1 MNFDS
6 ISQEPLLEVKNFL
19 ELARDQ
25 NLSDWNGMT
34 VSTVDDEQRPT
45 SRVVLLKKFTDEGF
59 FFYTNYKSKKGKD
72 ISKNKNVALNFWW
85 RELQV
90 QIRINGSISKASRS
104 ESEEYFNSRP
114 KGSRISAIVSE
125 QSKEIESF
133 ESFQKKVQ
141 DAIETLKDEDIK
153 LPDHCGMYKI
163 IPQQIEI
170 WKEGEFR
177 RHERTFFKLEAKKW
191 IKSYLSP

>member
-6 ISQEPLLEVKNFL
+6 ISQEPLLEVKYFL
-19 ELARDQ
+19 EQARDKD
-25 NLSDWNGMT
+25 LKDWNGMT
-34 VSTVDDEQRPT
+34 VSTVDEDQRPS
-45 SRVVLLKKFTDEGF
+45 SRVVLLKKFTDDGL

-72 ISKNKNVALNFWW
+72 ISKNNNVAVNFWW

-90 QIRINGSISKASRS
+90 QIRISGSISEASRS

-114 KGSRISAIVSE
+114 KGSRISAIVSK
-125 QSKEIESF
+125 QSEEIESF
-133 ESFQKKVQ
+133 ESFQKIVEE
-141 DAIETLKDEDIK
+141 AINTLDEKDIK

-163 IPQQIEI
+163 IPMEIEI

-177 RHERTFFKLEAKKW
+177 RHERTLFKSVGKKW

>member
-59 FFYTNYKSKKGKD
+59 FFYTNYESKKGKD
-72 ISKNKNVALNFWW
+72 ISRNKNVALNFWW

-90 QIRINGSISKASRS
+90 QIRINGSISKASRL

-141 DAIETLKDEDIK
+141 DAIETLEEEEIK

-177 RHERTFFKLEAKKW
+177 RHERTLFKLEAKKW

>member
-6 ISQEPLLEVKNFL
+6 ISQEPLLEVKYFL
-19 ELARDQ
+19 EQARDKD
-25 NLSDWNGMT
+25 LRDWNGMT
-34 VSTVDDEQRPT
+34 VSTVDEDQRPS
-45 SRVVLLKKFTDEGF
+45 SRVVLLKKFTDDGL

-72 ISKNKNVALNFWW
+72 ISKNNNVSVNFWW

-90 QIRINGSISKASRS
+90 QIRIGGSISEASRA

-114 KGSRISAIVSE
+114 KGSRISAIVSK
-125 QSKEIESF
+125 QSEEIESF
-133 ESFQKKVQ
+133 ESFQNLVEE
-141 DAIETLKDEDIK
+141 AISNLDEKDIK

-163 IPQQIEI
+163 MPSQIEI

-177 RHERTFFKLEAKKW
+177 RHERTLFKLEGKKW

>member
-6 ISQEPLLEVKNFL
+6 ISQEPLLEVKYFL
-19 ELARDQ
+19 EQAKDKDLR
-25 NLSDWNGMT
+25 DWNGMT
-34 VSTVDDEQRPT
+34 VSTVDEDQRPS
-45 SRVVLLKKFTDEGF
+45 SRVVLLKKFTDDGL
-59 FFYTNYKSKKGKD
+59 FFYTNYKSKKGQD
-72 ISKNKNVALNFWW
+72 ISKNNNVSVNFWW

-90 QIRINGSISKASRS
+90 QIRISGSISEASRA

-114 KGSRISAIVSE
+114 KGSRISAIVSK
-125 QSKEIESF
+125 QSEEIESF
-133 ESFQKKVQ
+133 ESFQKTVEE
-141 DAIETLKDEDIK
+141 AINTLDEKDIK

-163 IPQQIEI
+163 IPEQIEI

-177 RHERTFFKLEAKKW
+177 RHERTLFKSQGKKW

>member
-6 ISQEPLLEVKNFL
+6 ISQEPLLKVKYFL
-19 ELARDQ
+19 EQARDKD
-25 NLSDWNGMT
+25 LRDWNGMT
-34 VSTVDDEQRPT
+34 VSTVDEEQRPS
-45 SRVVLLKKFTDEGF
+45 SRVVLLKKFTDDGL

-72 ISKNKNVALNFWW
+72 ISKNNNVSVNFWW

-90 QIRINGSISKASRS
+90 QIRVSGLISEATRS

-114 KGSRISAIVSE
+114 KGSRISAIVSK
-125 QSKEIESF
+125 QSEEIESF
-133 ESFQKKVQ
+133 ESFQKTVEE
-141 DAIETLKDEDIK
+141 AINNLDEKDIK

-163 IPQQIEI
+163 MPVEIEI

-177 RHERTFFKLEAKKW
+177 RHERTLFKSKGKKW
-191 IKSYLSP
+191 VKSYLSP

>member
-6 ISQEPLLEVKNFL
+6 ISQEPLLEVKYFL
-19 ELARDQ
+19 EQARDKD
-25 NLSDWNGMT
+25 LRDWNGMT
-34 VSTVDDEQRPT
+34 VSTVDEEQRPS
-45 SRVVLLKKFTDEGF
+45 SRVVLLKKFTDDGL

-72 ISKNKNVALNFWW
+72 ISKNNNVSVNFWW

-90 QIRINGSISKASRS
+90 QIRVSGLISEASRS

-114 KGSRISAIVSE
+114 KGSRISAIVSK
-125 QSKEIESF
+125 QSEEIESF
-133 ESFQKKVQ
+133 ESFQNLVEE
-141 DAIETLKDEDIK
+141 AISNLDEKDIK

-163 IPQQIEI
+163 MPLQIEI

-177 RHERTFFKLEAKKW
+177 RHERTLFKLEGKKW

>member
-59 FFYTNYKSKKGKD
+59 FFYTNYESKKGKD

-141 DAIETLKDEDIK
+141 DAIETLEDKEIK

-177 RHERTFFKLEAKKW
+177 RHERTLFKLEAQKW

>member
-19 ELARDQ
+19 EQARDQ

-59 FFYTNYKSKKGKD
+59 FFYTNYESKKGKD

-90 QIRINGSISKASRS
+90 QIRINGSISKASRL

-153 LPDHCGMYKI
+153 LPDHCGMYRI

-177 RHERTFFKLEAKKW
+177 RHERTLFKLEAKKW

>member
-6 ISQEPLLEVKNFL
+6 ISQEPLLEVKYFL
-19 ELARDQ
+19 EQARDKD
-25 NLSDWNGMT
+25 LRDWNGMT
-34 VSTVDDEQRPT
+34 VSTDDEYQRPS
-45 SRVVLLKKFTDEGF
+45 SRVVLLKKFTDDGL
-59 FFYTNYKSKKGKD
+59 FFYTNYKSKKGQD
-72 ISKNKNVALNFWW
+72 ISKNNNVSVNFWW

-90 QIRINGSISKASRS
+90 QIRISGSISEASRL

-114 KGSRISAIVSE
+114 KGSRISAIVSK
-125 QSKEIESF
+125 QSEEIESF
-133 ESFQKKVQ
+133 ESFQKIVEE
-141 DAIETLKDEDIK
+141 AINTLDEKDIK

-163 IPQQIEI
+163 TPMEIEI

-177 RHERTFFKLEAKKW
+177 RHERTLFKTKGKKW

>member
-6 ISQEPLLEVKNFL
+6 ISQEPYLEIKYFL
-19 ELARDQ
+19 EQARDKD
-25 NLSDWNGMT
+25 LRDWNGMT
-34 VSTVDDEQRPT
+34 VSTVDEEQRPS
-45 SRVVLLKKFTDEGF
+45 SRVVLLKKFTDDGL

-72 ISKNKNVALNFWW
+72 ISKNNNVSVNFWW

-90 QIRINGSISKASRS
+90 QIRVSGLISEASRS

-114 KGSRISAIVSE
+114 KGSRISAIVSK
-125 QSKEIESF
+125 QSEEIESF
-133 ESFQKKVQ
+133 ESFQKTVEE
-141 DAIETLKDEDIK
+141 AINNLDEKDIK

-163 IPQQIEI
+163 MPSQIEI

-177 RHERTFFKLEAKKW
+177 RHERTLFKLEGKKW

>member
-6 ISQEPLLEVKNFL
+6 ISQEPLLEVKYFL
-19 ELARDQ
+19 EQARDKD
-25 NLSDWNGMT
+25 LRDWNGMT
-34 VSTVDDEQRPT
+34 VSTVDEDQRPS
-45 SRVVLLKKFTDEGF
+45 SRVVLLKKFTDDGL
-59 FFYTNYKSKKGKD
+59 FFYTNYKSKKGQD
-72 ISKNKNVALNFWW
+72 ISKNNNVSVNFWW

-90 QIRINGSISKASRS
+90 QIRINGSISKASRL

-141 DAIETLKDEDIK
+141 DAIETLKDEEIK

-177 RHERTFFKLEAKKW
+177 RHERTLFKLKAKKW

>member
-141 DAIETLKDEDIK
+141 DAIETLEEEEIK

-177 RHERTFFKLEAKKW
+177 RHERTLFKLEAKKW

>member
-6 ISQEPLLEVKNFL
+6 ISQEPFLEVKNFL
-19 ELARDQ
+19 EQARDQ

-34 VSTVDDEQRPT
+34 VSTVDDEQKPT
-45 SRVVLLKKFTDEGF
+45 SRVVLLKKFTDDGL
-59 FFYTNYKSKKGKD
+59 FFYTNYESKKGKD

-90 QIRINGSISKASRS
+90 QIRINGSILKASRL

-177 RHERTFFKLEAKKW
+177 RHERTLFKLEAKKW

>member
-45 SRVVLLKKFTDEGF
+45 SRVVLLKKFTDDGL
-59 FFYTNYKSKKGKD
+59 FFYTNYESKKGKD

-153 LPDHCGMYKI
+153 MPDHCGMYRI

-177 RHERTFFKLEAKKW
+177 RHERTLFKLEAKKW

>member
-19 ELARDQ
+19 EQARDQ
-25 NLSDWNGMT
+25 NLRDWNGMT

-45 SRVVLLKKFTDEGF
+45 SRVVLLKKFTDDGL
-59 FFYTNYKSKKGKD
+59 FFYTNYQSKKGKD
-72 ISKNKNVALNFWW
+72 ISKNKKVALNFWW

-90 QIRINGSISKASRS
+90 QIRINGSISKASRL

-114 KGSRISAIVSE
+114 RGSRISAIVSE
-125 QSKEIESF
+125 QSKEIDSF

-141 DAIETLKDEDIK
+141 DAIETLKDEEIK

-177 RHERTFFKLEAKKW
+177 RHERTLFKLEEKKW

>member
-6 ISQEPLLEVKNFL
+6 ISQEPLLEVKNLL
-19 ELARDQ
+19 EQARDQ

-45 SRVVLLKKFTDEGF
+45 SRVVLLKKFTDDGF
-59 FFYTNYKSKKGKD
+59 FFYTNYKSKKGND
-72 ISKNKNVALNFWW
+72 ISKNKSVALNFWW

-90 QIRINGSISKASRS
+90 QIRINGSISKASRL

-141 DAIETLKDEDIK
+141 DAIETLKDQEIK

-170 WKEGEFR
+170 WREGEFR
-177 RHERTFFKLEAKKW
+177 RHERTLYKLEAKKW
-191 IKSYLSP
+191 VKSYLSP

>member
-1 MNFDS
+1 MNFDY

-19 ELARDQ
+19 EQARDKD
-25 NLSDWNGMT
+25 LRDWNGMT
-34 VSTVDDEQRPT
+34 ISTVDEEQRPS
-45 SRVVLLKKFTDEGF
+45 SRVVLLKKFTDDGL
-59 FFYTNYKSKKGKD
+59 FFYTNYKSKKGQD
-72 ISKNKNVALNFWW
+72 ISKNNNVSVNFWW

-90 QIRINGSISKASRS
+90 QIRISGSISEASRS

-114 KGSRISAIVSE
+114 KGSRISAIVSK
-125 QSKEIESF
+125 QSEEIESF
-133 ESFQKKVQ
+133 DSFQKKVQ
-141 DAIETLKDEDIK
+141 HAIETLKDEEIK

-163 IPQQIEI
+163 TPQQIEI

-177 RHERTFFKLEAKKW
+177 RHERTLYKLEGKKW

>member
-19 ELARDQ
+19 EQARDKD
-25 NLSDWNGMT
+25 LRDWNGMT
-34 VSTVDDEQRPT
+34 ISTVDEEQRPS
-45 SRVVLLKKFTDEGF
+45 SRVVLLKKFTDDGL
-59 FFYTNYKSKKGKD
+59 FFYTNYKSKKGQD
-72 ISKNKNVALNFWW
+72 ISKNNNVSVNFWW

-90 QIRINGSISKASRS
+90 QIRISGTISEAPRQ

-114 KGSRISAIVSE
+114 KGSRISAIVSK
-125 QSKEIESF
+125 QSEEIDSF
-133 ESFQKKVQ
+133 ESFQKKVEE
-141 DAIETLKDEDIK
+141 AINSLEEKDIK

-163 IPQQIEI
+163 IPNQIEI

-177 RHERTFFKLEAKKW
+177 RHERTLFKLEGKKW
-191 IKSYLSP
+191 LKSYLSP

>member
-6 ISQEPLLEVKNFL
+6 ISQEPLLEVKYFL
-19 ELARDQ
+19 EQARDKD
-25 NLSDWNGMT
+25 LRDWNGMT
-34 VSTVDDEQRPT
+34 VSTVDEEQRPS
-45 SRVVLLKKFTDEGF
+45 SRVVLLKKFTDDGL

-72 ISKNKNVALNFWW
+72 ISKNNNVSVNFWW

-90 QIRINGSISKASRS
+90 QIRVSGLISEASRS

-114 KGSRISAIVSE
+114 KGSRISAIVSK
-125 QSKEIESF
+125 QSEEIESF
-133 ESFQKKVQ
+133 ESFQKIVEE
-141 DAIETLKDEDIK
+141 AINTLDEKDIK

-163 IPQQIEI
+163 TPMEIEI

-177 RHERTFFKLEAKKW
+177 RHERTLFKLEGKKW

>member
-6 ISQEPLLEVKNFL
+6 ISQAPLLEVKNFL
-19 ELARDQ
+19 EQARDQ
-25 NLSDWNGMT
+25 NLRDWNGMT

-45 SRVVLLKKFTDEGF
+45 SRVVLLKKFTDDGL
-59 FFYTNYKSKKGKD
+59 FFYTNYESKKGKD

-90 QIRINGSISKASRS
+90 QIRINGSILKASRL

-141 DAIETLKDEDIK
+141 DAIETLKDQEIK

-170 WKEGEFR
+170 WREGEFR
-177 RHERTFFKLEAKKW
+177 RHERTLYKLEAKKW
-191 IKSYLSP
+191 VKSYLSP

>member
-6 ISQEPLLEVKNFL
+6 ISQEPLLEVKKFL
-19 ELARDQ
+19 EQARDK

-59 FFYTNYKSKKGKD
+59 FFYTNYESKKGKD

-141 DAIETLKDEDIK
+141 DAMETLKDEEIK

-177 RHERTFFKLEAKKW
+177 RHERTLFKLEAKKW